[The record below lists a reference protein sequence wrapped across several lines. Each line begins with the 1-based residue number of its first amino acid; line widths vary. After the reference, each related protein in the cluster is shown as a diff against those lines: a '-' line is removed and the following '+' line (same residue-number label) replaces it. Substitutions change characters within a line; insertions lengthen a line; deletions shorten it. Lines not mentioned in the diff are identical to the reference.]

1 MRSPAST
8 IIPPIIPSMVNV
20 SSTICFSCWN
30 FLRSRCTLSNRMPIW
45 SEMTNKMRNI
55 WCFHSSKRK
64 SLQIR
69 IDFKGE
75 RAPPPEQR
83 VFFNSPAQKNLGKRY
98 PTQWRDWNRSGSNS
112 LAWNNSRINNYN
124 GAFLSRRN
132 YDSILRRQCVPAE
145 ILAVVFICSR
155 REISMYVAG
164 EKEYSGDYIPTKR
177 KKYLFSL
184 MITRL
189 TSARTARLT
198 TAAHGDLSRLL
209 WEHIL
214 S

>member
-1 MRSPAST
+1 
-8 IIPPIIPSMVNV
+8 
-20 SSTICFSCWN
+20 
-30 FLRSRCTLSNRMPIW
+30 
-45 SEMTNKMRNI
+45 MTNKIRNV

-132 YDSILRRQCVPAE
+132 YDSISRRQYVPAE
-145 ILAVVFICSR
+145 ILAVVFICNS
-155 REISMYVAG
+155 REITARNTW
-164 EKEYSGDYIPTKR
+164 KRRSGGYFDKK
-177 KKYLFSL
+177 KKYFTLLFYGNYATHFCNGHSL
-184 MITRL
+184 KHRFTQRFIAINMKTR
-189 TSARTARLT
+189 A
-198 TAAHGDLSRLL
+198 
-209 WEHIL
+209 IIII
-214 S
+214 

>member
-1 MRSPAST
+1 
-8 IIPPIIPSMVNV
+8 
-20 SSTICFSCWN
+20 
-30 FLRSRCTLSNRMPIW
+30 
-45 SEMTNKMRNI
+45 MTNKIRNV

-132 YDSILRRQCVPAE
+132 YDSISRRQYVPAE
-145 ILAVVFICSR
+145 ILAVVFICNS
-155 REISMYVAG
+155 REI
-164 EKEYSGDYIPTKR
+164 TTRNTRKR
-177 KKYLFSL
+177 CSRGYFDKKKKYFTLLFYGNY
-184 MITRL
+184 
-189 TSARTARLT
+189 
-198 TAAHGDLSRLL
+198 AAHFCKSLVESLL
-209 WEHIL
+209 HTTIYRD
-214 S
+214 

>member
-1 MRSPAST
+1 
-8 IIPPIIPSMVNV
+8 
-20 SSTICFSCWN
+20 
-30 FLRSRCTLSNRMPIW
+30 
-45 SEMTNKMRNI
+45 MTNKIRNV

-132 YDSILRRQCVPAE
+132 YDSILRRQYVPAE
-145 ILAVVFICSR
+145 ILAVVFMCNR
-155 REISMYVAG
+155 REISMYVAR
-164 EKEYSGDYIPTKR
+164 EKNVTAIIPTKR
-177 KKYLFSL
+177 KNIFLLSYDNATHFCENWSFNHCCTQRFIA
-184 MITRL
+184 ITMR
-189 TSARTARLT
+189 
-198 TAAHGDLSRLL
+198 AHTIVINIWKTEKIKKRCRKFR
-209 WEHIL
+209 EKI
-214 S
+214 